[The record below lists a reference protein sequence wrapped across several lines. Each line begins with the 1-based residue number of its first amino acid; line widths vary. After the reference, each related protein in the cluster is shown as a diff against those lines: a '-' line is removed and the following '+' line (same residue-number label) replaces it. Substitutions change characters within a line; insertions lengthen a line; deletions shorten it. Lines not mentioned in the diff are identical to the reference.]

1 MIIGSKLHYFDEID
15 STNEYARKI
24 VDDAVDGTVVL
35 ADIQTAGKGRLEN
48 KWYSPEGGLYLSVI
62 LVIDKP
68 LLLPIIAAVA
78 ICETFSHY
86 NIILGIKWPNDIL
99 LNERKVAGILCE
111 VIEMKA
117 VLGIGINLNIAEF
130 PQDLKTVATSIFME
144 TKKRFDKMMIYNDLC
159 YNLETNYAL
168 LKQDKAREILQQW
181 RNYTVMFGKTV
192 SIETPDKVIVGRVI
206 DIGGNGSLVLA
217 LPDGKIE
224 KVLAG
229 ECRIIRESK

>member
-86 NIILGIKWPNDIL
+86 NIILGIKWTNNIQ
-99 LNERKVAGILCE
+99 LNERKDAGIL
-111 VIEMKA
+111 
-117 VLGIGINLNIAEF
+117 
-130 PQDLKTVATSIFME
+130 
-144 TKKRFDKMMIYNDLC
+144 
-159 YNLETNYAL
+159 
-168 LKQDKAREILQQW
+168 
-181 RNYTVMFGKTV
+181 
-192 SIETPDKVIVGRVI
+192 
-206 DIGGNGSLVLA
+206 
-217 LPDGKIE
+217 
-224 KVLAG
+224 
-229 ECRIIRESK
+229 